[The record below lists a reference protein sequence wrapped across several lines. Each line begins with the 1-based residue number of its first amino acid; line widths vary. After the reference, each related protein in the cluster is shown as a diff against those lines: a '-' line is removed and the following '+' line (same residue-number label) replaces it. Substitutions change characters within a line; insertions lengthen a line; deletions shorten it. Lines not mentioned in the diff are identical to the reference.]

1 MKILIIAQ
9 NDLKA
14 GIGHVNRSSLVFQNF
29 KKKKINVDF
38 FSFITK
44 YKTLFY
50 DHAKSNL
57 NKKLFYK
64 KVKEA
69 NIIITDEVSCPM
81 TLINLIKKKFICS
94 ISPYGKVNNFA
105 KIIFSRTKPVGVFP
119 KTTVIKSGLSNFLPG
134 SNFIK
139 VNKTLYESNFKKKF
153 IKIGISMG
161 GYDKR
166 NKTLKLLKI
175 FNSLKSKIKFY
186 VLLNDNNFS
195 HYKKVLK
202 YIKNNK
208 INAKTFKMKKN
219 TWDIFSKCSLLL
231 LSGGIS
237 AYESVFAGI
246 PSINIINDPSKKK
259 ITQYLEKQKL
269 TTILEDKHTQKIH
282 DLIYLYINQRNMMI
296 KKKRLIDNFVSKIC
310 QDPYK
315 NLLKFILQ
323 EYKLLKNKESQL
335 F

>member
-14 GIGHVNRSSLVFQNF
+14 GVGHVNRSRLLFKNF
-29 KKKKINVDF
+29 KQKKIDVDF
-38 FSFITK
+38 FSFYTK
-44 YKTLFY
+44 NRTLFY
-50 DHAKSNL
+50 DHTKSNL
-57 NKKLFYK
+57 NKKLFYR

-69 NIIITDEVSCPM
+69 NIIITDEVSCPRI
-81 TLINLIKKKFICS
+81 LINLIKKKFVCS
-94 ISPYGKVNNFA
+94 ISPYGKVNYFA
-105 KIIFSRTKPVGVFP
+105 KIIFSRTEPVGVYSDN
-119 KTTVIKSGLSNFLPG
+119 TVIKSGLSNFLPG

-139 VNKTLYESNFKKKF
+139 VNKALYEANLKKKS

-175 FNSLKSKIKFY
+175 FNNIKSKIKLNI
-186 VLLNDNNFS
+186 LLNDNNFT
-195 HYKKVLK
+195 HYKKILRH
-202 YIKNNK
+202 IKNNK

-219 TWDIFSKCSLLL
+219 SWDIFSKCSLLL

-246 PSINIINDPSKKK
+246 PSINIINDPIKKK
-259 ITQYLEKQKL
+259 ITQYLAKQKL
-269 TTILEDKHTQKIH
+269 TTILEDKHSQKIH
-282 DLIYLYINQRNMMI
+282 DLIYLYVNQRNLMI
-296 KKKRLIDNFVSKIC
+296 KKKRLIDNFVSKIY

-315 NLLKFILQ
+315 KLLKFILQ
-323 EYKLLKNKESQL
+323 EYKLLKNNS